1 MLIAE
6 DLLLLVFDD
15 TEGKPVSGVHNL
27 EYSLAGALLI
37 ELAMLGRVDVTPE
50 SDDGKAGRLAVR
62 DDSPAGHGV
71 LDGALATL
79 STMEG
84 RKPKDAIG
92 PLTGQGLSER
102 LLAGLA
108 ERGILRREEGRILKL
123 FPVTRWPAEDSRDE
137 ERTRAELD
145 RVLVHGEDPGER
157 TGALIALLTGM
168 GVVTRVVESDDPG
181 LVERRAKEIAE
192 GNWAGEAM
200 RKAVEEMTAAVMV
213 ALFVPTILTTPNT

>member
-15 TEGKPVSGVHNL
+15 VEGKPVPGVQNV

-37 ELAMLGRVDVTPE
+37 ELAMLGRVDVTTE
-50 SDDGKAGRLAVR
+50 ADEGTAGRLVVR
-62 DDSPAGHGV
+62 DESPTGRDV
-71 LDGALATL
+71 LDDALAKL
-79 STMEG
+79 STKEG
-84 RKPKDAIG
+84 RKAKDAIG
-92 PLTGQGLSER
+92 PLSGKGLSDR

-108 ERGILRREEGRILKL
+108 DRGILRREEGRILKL
-123 FPVTRWPAEDSRDE
+123 FPVTRWPAEDSRAE

-168 GVVTRVVESDDPG
+168 GVVKRVVESDDAQ

-213 ALFVPTILTTPNT
+213 AVFVPTIVTTATT